1 MNQKAIYLLFIIS
14 LLSIGN
20 AGIIREEGQCKD
32 KNGNPCRKII
42 DNKKDFNINNRNIK
56 KRSFFK
62 SLFEERDKDNY
73 WLNNDTMGDTFNQP
87 YIDNNNS
94 PKIPPSS
101 GSNLPTVNTPSNV
114 KSLPPKNTLSDVNNT
129 PPKSIPSNN
138 SIYND
143 EYSQN
148 NSQNSAQNSAQNN
161 SQNTSSNGNRKNFLG
176 GLFDSLPDD
185 YFDIFGIGDYLRN
198 NRNKNNNNNNDR
210 YGNNSND
217 DDDYF
222 GRNNNHNHGKNNNND
237 DYPDRNNN
245 NNDDDYPDRN
255 NNNNNDDY
263 PDRNNNNNNDDY
275 LGRNNNANSNSNGD
289 YSKTSSNTPVTGSQ
303 GGSLPIKNFSMS
315 GFHKCSSQQTQ
326 ALQNL
331 IEDIKTYR
339 AAALYVTEHQN
350 EDSMF
355 NKIFLKYFK
364 SNNVISNVQ
373 RIFNNVN
380 NMSNAE
386 AYCEPGTE
394 KTCNEGA
401 IAWTYDKSREFHV
414 CPEFFTDVMHGSIAD
429 HKSEAASIVVHELTH
444 CFGSEDYAY
453 GEYQCNALDAERSS
467 LNADSLKYFAM
478 SSIYYINDK
487 KSGINMFKGEDERID
502 FRDVP
507 FRDKV
512 ITRSPKNYY

>member
-185 YFDIFGIGDYLRN
+185 YFDIFGIGDYLQIIIITMV
-198 NRNKNNNNNNDR
+198 KIIIMM
-210 YGNNSND
+210 
-217 DDDYF
+217 
-222 GRNNNHNHGKNNNND
+222 
-237 DYPDRNNN
+237 
-245 NNDDDYPDRN
+245 
-255 NNNNNDDY
+255 
-263 PDRNNNNNNDDY
+263 
-275 LGRNNNANSNSNGD
+275 
-289 YSKTSSNTPVTGSQ
+289 TT
-303 GGSLPIKNFSMS
+303 
-315 GFHKCSSQQTQ
+315 
-326 ALQNL
+326 L
-331 IEDIKTYR
+331 IEIIIIMMMTTLIEIIIIIMMTTLIEIIIIIMMTTLVEIIMLIVI
-339 AAALYVTEHQN
+339 AMVTIPKLQAIHLLLVVK
-350 EDSMF
+350 EDPF
-355 NKIFLKYFK
+355 QLKIFPCLDFINVLHSKRKPYKTLLKILRLIVLLLYMLLNIKMKIVCLIKYF
-364 SNNVISNVQ
+364 
-373 RIFNNVN
+373 
-380 NMSNAE
+380 
-386 AYCEPGTE
+386 
-394 KTCNEGA
+394 
-401 IAWTYDKSREFHV
+401 
-414 CPEFFTDVMHGSIAD
+414 
-429 HKSEAASIVVHELTH
+429 
-444 CFGSEDYAY
+444 
-453 GEYQCNALDAERSS
+453 
-467 LNADSLKYFAM
+467 
-478 SSIYYINDK
+478 
-487 KSGINMFKGEDERID
+487 
-502 FRDVP
+502 
-507 FRDKV
+507 
-512 ITRSPKNYY
+512 